1 MIAQVAPFV
10 FALVMVGIVLEMLR
24 RKTLREK
31 YAVLWLVVGT
41 GSLILG
47 GFPRL
52 LETSA
57 EVLGVEVPSNLLFA
71 IGLVFLVGVCLHLSW
86 ELSVV
91 EDETRVLAEEVALL
105 RAAVED
111 LRLPDDTTRA
121 RDGREGGDA
130 PS

>member
-1 MIAQVAPFV
+1 MIAQIAPFA
-10 FALVMVGIVLEMLR
+10 FALIMVGIVLEMLR

-52 LETSA
+52 LEVSS

-86 ELSVV
+86 ELSLV

-111 LRLPDDTTRA
+111 LQSSNGTTVV
-121 RDGREGGDA
+121 RDGREGGN
-130 PS
+130 PQP